1 MTRSCGTPR
10 CKPFRCNAVLDA
22 VGNGL
27 IRIGSYIAR
36 GMKMPNAP
44 STDNAVS
51 EGPALNKIEWVVRTL
66 GVTIGDHA
74 APKSGA
80 AAGASIAAL
89 QKSRLVWESTR
100 KSIQTQLKELEGAV
114 LNAVRKH
121 NEDESTEDEYEEGE
135 VTQSIPTLH
144 TLLEKYD
151 TRLIDKLDEAL
162 NAGPDQRPALQQ
174 QAAGIIKE
182 YQTILAGDTNLALVD
197 SSGLLP
203 AAIKPIVEK
212 TLSV

>member
-1 MTRSCGTPR
+1 
-10 CKPFRCNAVLDA
+10 
-22 VGNGL
+22 
-27 IRIGSYIAR
+27 
-36 GMKMPNAP
+36 MKMPDAP
-44 STDNAVS
+44 STVNVVS

-74 APKSGA
+74 APKDGTT
-80 AAGASIAAL
+80 AGASITAL

-100 KSIQTQLKELEGAV
+100 KAIQTQLKELEGAV

-121 NEDESTEDEYEEGE
+121 NEDESAEDEYEEGE
-135 VTQSIPTLH
+135 VTQSIPKLH
-144 TLLEKYD
+144 MLLDKYD
-151 TRLIDKLDEAL
+151 TRLTDKLDEAL

-182 YQTILAGDTNLALVD
+182 YRTILAGDTNLAMVD

-212 TLSV
+212 TLSVLATQL